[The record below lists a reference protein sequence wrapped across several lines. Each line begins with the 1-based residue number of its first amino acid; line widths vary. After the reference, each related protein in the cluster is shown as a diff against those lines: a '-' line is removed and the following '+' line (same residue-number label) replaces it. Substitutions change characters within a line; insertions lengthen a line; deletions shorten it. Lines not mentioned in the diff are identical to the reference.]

1 LPASSHVVRLAVR
14 VLRLP
19 KRRHRGKSDNAHFL
33 RELGSPETGVAVLA
47 ASTGTQF
54 AEENP
59 ARGNGAF
66 TKALVEG
73 LSGGADVRRTGRVT
87 MLALMPYVA
96 QRVGELTEMRQTPTV
111 IIPNALPDFP
121 LVMVK

>member
-1 LPASSHVVRLAVR
+1 M
-14 VLRLP
+14 
-19 KRRHRGKSDNAHFL
+19 
-33 RELGSPETGVAVLA
+33 
-47 ASTGTQF
+47 
-54 AEENP
+54 
-59 ARGNGAF
+59 
-66 TKALVEG
+66 
-73 LSGGADVRRTGRVT
+73 T